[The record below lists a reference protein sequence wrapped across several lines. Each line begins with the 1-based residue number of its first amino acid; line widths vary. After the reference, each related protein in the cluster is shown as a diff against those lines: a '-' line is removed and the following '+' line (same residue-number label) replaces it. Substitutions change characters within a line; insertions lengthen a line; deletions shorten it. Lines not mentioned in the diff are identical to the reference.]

1 MNPEIKRLRN
11 KADQFNRLRV
21 QSALVLMGENET
33 KVFQTF
39 PLLFHFNHPAL
50 PGYINA
56 NVPVGIHQYQ
66 ITEQQRQLLK
76 HFLHVDLPKDIKQPP
91 DLLGLYA
98 MGSTSSVGQSSESDF
113 DIWLCYPHQLEEK
126 RIQLL
131 DEKARLISLW
141 AESLGVELNF
151 FLIPDN
157 KFRVDNDAR
166 VTKDACGSSQHM
178 LLLDEF
184 YRTSLHIAGKKIL
197 WRQIPYKHE
206 HHYDQYV
213 KSLYDKGELDPDDWL
228 DLGGFHRIPA
238 EEYFGATLWQL
249 YKGIDNPYKAVLKTI
264 LMEAY
269 SWEYPNT
276 ELIAV
281 SYKKS
286 FQEQNY
292 YNEILDP
299 YCLMLDKVTSYLT
312 SINDHKRLEVV
323 RACFYLKTE
332 ENLSKPCHNDNTAW
346 RHMILSK
353 FVKKWQWNEQQ
364 ILDLDNRKNWKVK
377 EVTRAKDVLLD
388 ALMSSYRKLL
398 RFARDNNISESISA
412 EDLGILSRKLYAAH
426 DTLPGKVDLINP
438 NISPDISEPHLSF
451 IQVPEHRKNR
461 SGWYLYNCSLDNYS
475 LINTPILMYS
485 KYISKLI
492 AWCHINGLYQ
502 EETKLHLYNQG
513 SDLVNQKLNQFIQ
526 DLHSVFPI
534 DVPKAS
540 NQALSQPCEIK
551 HLTIFL
557 NVEKDPTR
565 YWQNTEESERDQVG
579 DIFSYGDHS
588 ECLIGSIDLV
598 YRNSWNEVR
607 TLNFDNDYAVVDALT
622 TLLGKMHQDARPP
635 EQIDIFCYSRHFSKQ
650 IKQDFGTKLNE
661 YIQLRLDSISQ
672 RSVQTIWTG
681 GRKFGFYF
689 ERAGVSLQHLESTVD
704 IYSHISKK
712 KLSASVINLKNT
724 HYEQTAEIIESHIS
738 EGLIQFFF
746 ENYAGGF
753 NVYISNADNEVETFH
768 NFAGSKCDLVQN
780 VNRFYAS
787 NNSAPSNLNNQSDQ
801 DDQINFNLPQF
812 YEIEATENNELVL
825 LPFKSNIKCIAENSE
840 NQEYVMIPDAVPKSD
855 K

>member
-1 MNPEIKRLRN
+1 MVGLRLNPEIRRLRD
-11 KADQFNRLRV
+11 KADQFNRLRI
-21 QSALVLMGENET
+21 QSAQILMNENEVN
-33 KVFQTF
+33 VFQTF
-39 PLLFHFNHPAL
+39 PLLFHFNHPTL
-50 PGYINA
+50 PGYIDA
-56 NVPVGIHQYQ
+56 DVPAGIHQYQ
-66 ITEQQRQLLK
+66 ITDQHQQLLK
-76 HFLHVDLPKDIKQPP
+76 RFLHVDISNNNEKSP
-91 DLLGLYA
+91 DLFGLYA

-113 DIWLCYPHQLEEK
+113 DIWICYPHQLDHK
-126 RIQLL
+126 RVNLL
-131 DEKARLISLW
+131 AEKANLITHW
-141 AESLGVELNF
+141 AEGLDVELNF

-157 KFRVDNDAR
+157 KFRVDNDER

-197 WRQIPYKHE
+197 WRQIPFKHE

-213 KSLYDKGELDPDDWL
+213 KSLYDNGQLDPDDWL

-276 ELIAV
+276 ELIAI

-312 SINDHKRLEVV
+312 SINDSKRLEVV

-332 ENLSKPCHNDNTAW
+332 EKLSKPCTNDNTAW

-353 FVKKWQWNEQQ
+353 FVKRWHWNKQQ
-364 ILDLDNRKNWKVK
+364 ILDLDNRKNWKVN
-377 EVTRAKDVLLD
+377 EVTRAKEVLLD
-388 ALMSSYRKLL
+388 TLMSSYRKLL
-398 RFARDNNISESISA
+398 SFARDKNIAESISA
-412 EDLGILSRKLYAAH
+412 EDIGILSRKLYAAH

-451 IQVPEHRKNR
+451 IQVPENRKNR
-461 SGWYLYNCSLDNYS
+461 AGWYLYNCSFDNYM
-475 LINTPILMYS
+475 LIKTPTLMYS

-492 AWCHINGLYQ
+492 AWCHVNGLYKK
-502 EETKLHLYNQG
+502 ETKLHLYNQG
-513 SDLVNQKLNQFIQ
+513 SDLVNQKLNLFIQ
-526 DLHSVFPI
+526 DLHNVFPI
-534 DVPKAS
+534 EVPKAS

-557 NVEKDPTR
+557 NIEKDPTR
-565 YWQNTEESERDQVG
+565 YWQNTEESEADKIG
-579 DIFSYGDHS
+579 DVFSYGEHS
-588 ECLIGSIDLV
+588 ECLIGSIDLI
-598 YRNSWNEVR
+598 YRNSWNEIR

-622 TLLGKMHQDARPP
+622 TILGKMHQDALPP
-635 EQIDIFCYSRHFSKQ
+635 EKIDIFCYSHHFGEQ
-650 IKQDFGTKLNE
+650 IKQAFSEKLNE

-672 RSVQTIWTG
+672 RSVKTIWTG

-689 ERAGVSLQHLESTVD
+689 ERSGVSLQHLESTVD

-712 KLSASVINLKNT
+712 KLSTCVTSLKNT
-724 HYEQTAEIIESHIS
+724 YYEQTAEIIGSHIS
-738 EGLIQFFF
+738 EGLVQFFF
-746 ENYAGGF
+746 ENYPDGF
-753 NVYISNADNEVETFH
+753 NIYIANADNEVETFH
-768 NFAGSKCDLVQN
+768 DFAGSKDDLVQR
-780 VNRFYAS
+780 VNRFYTS
-787 NNSAPSNLNNQSDQ
+787 NNSTPDKLDE
-801 DDQINFNLPQF
+801 QINFDLPQF
-812 YEIEATENNELVL
+812 YEIEAIDNNELIL
-825 LPFKSNIKCIAENSE
+825 LPFKSHTKNSAEN
-840 NQEYVMIPDAVPKSD
+840 NKIQE
-855 K
+855 

>member
-1 MNPEIKRLRN
+1 MRLNPEIRRLRD
-11 KADQFNRLRV
+11 KSDQFNRLRI
-21 QSALVLMGENET
+21 QSAQILMNENEINI
-33 KVFQTF
+33 FHSF
-39 PLLFHFNHPAL
+39 PLLFQFNHPAL
-50 PGYINA
+50 PGYIDA
-56 NVPVGIHQYQ
+56 NVPAGIHQYQ
-66 ITEQQRQLLK
+66 ATEQQLQQLQC
-76 HFLHVDLPKDIKQPP
+76 FLHVDISNTQAPAPDI
-91 DLLGLYA
+91 LGLYA
-98 MGSTSSVGQSSESDF
+98 MGSTSSIGQSSESDF
-113 DIWLCYPHQLEEK
+113 DIWICYPHQLDKK
-126 RIQLL
+126 RVELL
-131 DEKARLISLW
+131 AEKARLITHW
-141 AESLGVELNF
+141 AEEFDVELNF

-157 KFRVDNDAR
+157 KFRVNNNAC
-166 VTKDACGSSQHM
+166 VSKDACGSSQHM

-184 YRTSLHIAGKKIL
+184 YRTSLHIAGKRIL

-206 HHYDQYV
+206 HDYDQYV
-213 KSLYDKGELDPDDWL
+213 KNLADNGELDLDDWL

-276 ELIAV
+276 ELIAI

-312 SINDHKRLEVV
+312 SINDYKRLEIV

-332 ENLSKPCHNDNTAW
+332 EKLSKPCTNDNTAW

-353 FVKKWQWNEQQ
+353 FVKKWHWDEQH
-364 ILDLDNRKNWKVK
+364 ILDLDNRENWKVN
-377 EVTRAKDVLLD
+377 EVTKAKDALLD

-398 RFARDNNISESISA
+398 SFARDKHIAESISA

-438 NISPDISEPHLSF
+438 NISPDLSEPHLSF
-451 IQVPEHRKNR
+451 IQVPENR
-461 SGWYLYNCSLDNYS
+461 TNKAGWYLYNCSLDNYE
-475 LINTPILMYS
+475 LIGTPTLMYS
-485 KYISKLI
+485 SYIAKLI
-492 AWCHINGLYQ
+492 AWCHINGLYKKDT
-502 EETKLHLYNQG
+502 ELHLYNQG
-513 SDLVNQKLNQFIQ
+513 SALVGQKLNQFMQ
-526 DLHSVFPI
+526 DLHAVFPI

-557 NVEKDPTR
+557 NVENDPTR
-565 YWQNTEESERDQVG
+565 HWQDTEESAADRVG
-579 DIFSYGDHS
+579 NIFSYGEHN
-588 ECLIGSIDLV
+588 ECLIGSIDLI
-598 YRNSWNEVR
+598 YRNSWNEIR
-607 TLNFDNDYAVVDALT
+607 TLNFYNDYAVVDALT
-622 TLLGKMHQDARPP
+622 TILGKMHQDARPP
-635 EQIDIFCYSRHFSKQ
+635 EQIDIFCYSHHFTEQ
-650 IKQDFGTKLNE
+650 IKQAFGEKLNE
-661 YIQLRLDSISQ
+661 YIKLRLNSISQ

-689 ERAGVSLQHLESTVD
+689 ERTGVTLQHLESTVD
-704 IYSHISKK
+704 IYSHISEK
-712 KLSASVINLKNT
+712 KLSSSVVNLKNT

-746 ENYAGGF
+746 ENYANGF
-753 NVYISNADNEVETFH
+753 NVYIANADNEVETFH
-768 NFAGSKCDLVQN
+768 NFAGSKDDLVQN

-787 NNSAPSNLNNQSDQ
+787 HSNQPSDLNLA
-801 DDQINFNLPQF
+801 DQINFNLPQF
-812 YEIEATENNELVL
+812 YEINESENHKLIL
-825 LPFKSNIKCIAENSE
+825 LPFKSNTQSTTAASKNT
-840 NQEYVMIPDAVPKSD
+840 KS
-855 K
+855 KALNP

>member
-1 MNPEIKRLRN
+1 LNPEIRRLRA
-11 KADQFNRLRV
+11 KADQFNRLRI
-21 QSALVLMGENET
+21 QSAQILMNENEIN
-33 KVFQTF
+33 VFQTF
-39 PLLFHFNHPAL
+39 PLLFHFNHPTL

-56 NVPVGIHQYQ
+56 DVPVGIHQYQ
-66 ITEQQRQLLK
+66 ITEAHQQLLK
-76 HFLHVDLPKDIKQPP
+76 RFLHADIPDVQQQQP

-113 DIWLCYPHQLEEK
+113 DIWICYPHQLDKERVK
-126 RIQLL
+126 LL
-131 DEKARLISLW
+131 AEKAGLVTKW
-141 AESLGVELNF
+141 AEDLGVELNF

-157 KFRVDNDAR
+157 KFRVKNDAS

-184 YRTSLHIAGKKIL
+184 YRTSLHVAGKKIL
-197 WRQIPYKHE
+197 WRQIPFKHE
-206 HHYDQYV
+206 YHYDQYV
-213 KSLYDKGELDPDDWL
+213 QSLSDKGELDLDDWL

-238 EEYFGATLWQL
+238 EEYFGAILWQL

-276 ELIAV
+276 ELIAI

-312 SINDHKRLEVV
+312 SINDYKRLEVV

-332 ENLSKPCHNDNTAW
+332 EKLSKPCTNDNTAW

-353 FVKKWQWNEQQ
+353 FVKKWHWSEQQ
-364 ILDLDNRKNWKVK
+364 ILDLDNRKNWKVN
-377 EVTRAKDVLLD
+377 EVTKAKDVLLD
-388 ALMSSYRKLL
+388 TLMSSYRKLL
-398 RFARDNNISESISA
+398 RFARDKNIAESISA

-426 DTLPGKVDLINP
+426 DTLPGKVDRINP
-438 NISPDISEPHLSF
+438 NISPDLSEPHLSF
-451 IQVPEHRKNR
+451 IQVPKDRKNKA
-461 SGWYLYNCSLDNYS
+461 GWYLYNCSLDNYD
-475 LINTPILMYS
+475 LIGTQALMYS
-485 KYISKLI
+485 RYISKLI
-492 AWCHINGLYQ
+492 AWCHINGLYK
-502 EETKLHLYNQG
+502 EGTELHLYNQG
-513 SDLVNQKLNQFIQ
+513 SALVGQKLNQFMQ
-526 DLHSVFPI
+526 DLHKIFPI

-565 YWQNTEESERDQVG
+565 HWHNTEESEANQVG
-579 DIFSYGDHS
+579 NIFSYGEHN
-588 ECLIGSIDLV
+588 ECLIGSIDLI
-598 YRNSWNEVR
+598 YRNSWNEIR
-607 TLNFDNDYAVVDALT
+607 TLNFYNDYAVVDALT

-635 EQIDIFCYSRHFSKQ
+635 EQIDIFCYSHHFSEQ
-650 IKQDFGTKLNE
+650 IKQAFGKKLNE

-672 RSVQTIWTG
+672 HSVKTIWTG

-689 ERAGVSLQHLESTVD
+689 ERAGVTLQHLESTVD
-704 IYSHISKK
+704 IYSHISNK
-712 KLSASVINLKNT
+712 KLSSSVINLKNT

-746 ENYAGGF
+746 ENYANGF
-753 NVYISNADNEVETFH
+753 NVYIANADNEVETFR
-768 NFAGSKCDLVQN
+768 NYVGSKDDLVQN

-787 NNSAPSNLNNQSDQ
+787 NNDTQSNLEE
-801 DDQINFNLPQF
+801 QINFNLPQF
-812 YEIEATENNELVL
+812 YEIIETKNNKLIL
-825 LPFKSNIKCIAENSE
+825 LPFKSKTRNIAENS
-840 NQEYVMIPDAVPKSD
+840 KSQ
-855 K
+855 

>member
-1 MNPEIKRLRN
+1 MRLNPEIRRLRD
-11 KADQFNRLRV
+11 KSDQFNRLRI
-21 QSALVLMGENET
+21 QSAQILMNENEINI
-33 KVFQTF
+33 FQIF
-39 PLLFHFNHPAL
+39 PLLFQFNHPAL
-50 PGYINA
+50 PGYIDA
-56 NVPVGIHQYQ
+56 NVPAGIYQYQ
-66 ITEQQRQLLK
+66 ATEQQLQQLQC
-76 HFLHVDLPKDIKQPP
+76 FLRVDISNIQAPAPDI
-91 DLLGLYA
+91 LGLYA
-98 MGSTSSVGQSSESDF
+98 MGSTSSIGQSSESDF
-113 DIWLCYPHQLEEK
+113 DIWICYPHQLDKK
-126 RIQLL
+126 RVELL
-131 DEKARLISLW
+131 AEKANLITRW
-141 AESLGVELNF
+141 AEEFDVELNF

-157 KFRVDNDAR
+157 KFRVNNDAS
-166 VTKDACGSSQHM
+166 VSKDACGSSQHM

-184 YRTSLHIAGKKIL
+184 YRTSLHIAGKRIL

-206 HHYDQYV
+206 HDYDQYV
-213 KSLYDKGELDPDDWL
+213 KSLADKGELDLDDWL

-276 ELIAV
+276 ELIAI

-312 SINDHKRLEVV
+312 SINDYKRLEIV

-332 ENLSKPCHNDNTAW
+332 EKLSKPCTNDNTAW

-353 FVKKWQWNEQQ
+353 FVKRWHWDEQH
-364 ILDLDNRKNWKVK
+364 ILDLDNRENWKVN
-377 EVTRAKDVLLD
+377 EVTKAKDALLD

-398 RFARDNNISESISA
+398 SFARDKHIAESISA

-438 NISPDISEPHLSF
+438 NISPDLSEPHLSF
-451 IQVPEHRKNR
+451 IQVPENR
-461 SGWYLYNCSLDNYS
+461 TNKAGWYLYNCSLDNYE
-475 LINTPILMYS
+475 LISTPTLMYS
-485 KYISKLI
+485 SYISKLI
-492 AWCHINGLYQ
+492 AWCHINGLYK
-502 EETKLHLYNQG
+502 EETELHLYNQG
-513 SDLVNQKLNQFIQ
+513 SALVGQKLNQFMQ
-526 DLHSVFPI
+526 DLHAVFPV

-557 NVEKDPTR
+557 NVENDPTR
-565 YWQNTEESERDQVG
+565 HWQDTEESEANRVG
-579 DIFSYGDHS
+579 NIFSYGEHN
-588 ECLIGSIDLV
+588 ECLIGSIDLI
-598 YRNSWNEVR
+598 YRNSWNEIR
-607 TLNFDNDYAVVDALT
+607 TLNFHNDYAVVDALT
-622 TLLGKMHQDARPP
+622 TILGKMHQDARPP
-635 EQIDIFCYSRHFSKQ
+635 EQIDIFCYSHHFTEQ
-650 IKQDFGTKLNE
+650 IKQAFGKKLNE
-661 YIQLRLDSISQ
+661 YIKLRLNSISQ

-689 ERAGVSLQHLESTVD
+689 ERTGVTLQHLESTVD
-704 IYSHISKK
+704 IYSHISNK
-712 KLSASVINLKNT
+712 KLSSSVVNLKNT

-746 ENYAGGF
+746 ENYVNGF
-753 NVYISNADNEVETFH
+753 NVYIANADNEVETFH
-768 NFAGSKCDLVQN
+768 NFAGSKDDLVQN

-787 NNSAPSNLNNQSDQ
+787 HSNQPSDLE
-801 DDQINFNLPQF
+801 DQINFNLPQF
-812 YEIEATENNELVL
+812 YEINESESHKLIL
-825 LPFKSNIKCIAENSE
+825 SPFKSNTQSITAAGKNKE
-840 NQEYVMIPDAVPKSD
+840 PVPQYSKADSQT
-855 K
+855 KL